1 MKLGEKY
8 TIFLRFPGPMLRQ
21 HINESSCD
29 TSGPCKGAEGIQ
41 WEEKALSDGVSQWKL
56 HEGNPG
62 WGPCECSLSWLGRTL
77 PVSHRSQAPFLVAR
91 ASPRF
96 KNSALHHQGSDVEGG
111 TLWRQPTGDSNG
123 FGLLVL
129 LHTLNNPKASMIYLF
144 PKTCHMQLLLA
155 PGRLVVGGQADQ
167 VRTVIGEER

>member
-1 MKLGEKY
+1 MRAHVTPVGHVKVLREFSGRKKPYQMVLASGSFMKETLDGGLVSVVCLGWVE
-8 TIFLRFPGPMLRQ
+8 I
-21 HINESSCD
+21 
-29 TSGPCKGAEGIQ
+29 
-41 WEEKALSDGVSQWKL
+41 
-56 HEGNPG
+56 
-62 WGPCECSLSWLGRTL
+62 TL

-144 PKTCHMQLLLA
+144 TKTCHMQLLLV